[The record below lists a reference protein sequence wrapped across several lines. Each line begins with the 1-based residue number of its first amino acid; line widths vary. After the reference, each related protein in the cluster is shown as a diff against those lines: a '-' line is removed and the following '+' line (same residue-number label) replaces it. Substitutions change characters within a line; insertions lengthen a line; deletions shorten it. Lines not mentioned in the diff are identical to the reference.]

1 MAELKKKGRF
11 QGGKG
16 KGKGKFAGKGKGKKP
31 AKGRV
36 FFKKKFCKFCAE
48 KVDQVDYKDVL
59 KLKRYITEKGKILP
73 NRITGNCAGH
83 QRIVAEAIKK
93 ARYIALL
100 PYVNE

>member
-1 MAELKKKGRF
+1 MAELKKRGRF

-16 KGKGKFAGKGKGKKP
+16 KGKGKFAGKGKGKRP
-31 AKGRV
+31 AKGRMI
-36 FFKKKFCKFCAE
+36 FKKKFCKFCAD
-48 KVDQVDYKDVL
+48 KVDQVDYKDIL
-59 KLKRYITEKGKILP
+59 KLKRFITEKGKILP

-100 PYVNE
+100 PYVSE

>member
-1 MAELKKKGRF
+1 MAELKKRGRF

-16 KGKGKFAGKGKGKKP
+16 KGKGKFAGKGKGKRP
-31 AKGRV
+31 AKGRM
-36 FFKKKFCKFCAE
+36 FFKKKFCKFCAD
-48 KVDQVDYKDVL
+48 KVDQVDYKDIL
-59 KLKRYITEKGKILP
+59 KLKRFITEKGKILP

-100 PYVNE
+100 PYVSE